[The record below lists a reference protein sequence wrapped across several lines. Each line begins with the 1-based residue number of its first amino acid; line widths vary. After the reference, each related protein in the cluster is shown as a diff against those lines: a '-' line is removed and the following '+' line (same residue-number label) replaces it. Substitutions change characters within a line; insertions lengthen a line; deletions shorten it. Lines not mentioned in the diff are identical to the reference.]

1 MFEYLQCIVGLG
13 LVGLTTAAA
22 VALRRSWLREAAF
35 RAELQRIAVTD
46 ELTGLAN
53 RREILHAL
61 DWLIGAAR
69 RSGRPLSVA
78 VLDIDHFKKVNDAH
92 GHPAG
97 DEVIRRVAQL
107 AVEIMREQDLVGRL
121 GGEEFVIAMPDI
133 GVEAARL
140 ACERLREALS
150 VLPILL
156 PTGQAVSVTLSTGI
170 TQFAGD
176 DDRTQLIA
184 RADEALYWAK
194 KQGRNRVLLAA

>member
-1 MFEYLQCIVGLG
+1 
-13 LVGLTTAAA
+13 
-22 VALRRSWLREAAF
+22 
-35 RAELQRIAVTD
+35 
-46 ELTGLAN
+46 
-53 RREILHAL
+53 
-61 DWLIGAAR
+61 
-69 RSGRPLSVA
+69 
-78 VLDIDHFKKVNDAH
+78 
-92 GHPAG
+92 
-97 DEVIRRVAQL
+97 VIRRVAQL